1 MYLKIN
7 FPKKIFKSIK
17 FLSLSVKK
25 KELFLVKYKLQFF
38 FYILYPQT
46 TGRLEGFQS
55 KAQPLG

>member
-7 FPKKIFKSIK
+7 FLKKIFKSIK

-25 KELFLVKYKLQFF
+25 RIVSCKIQVTILL